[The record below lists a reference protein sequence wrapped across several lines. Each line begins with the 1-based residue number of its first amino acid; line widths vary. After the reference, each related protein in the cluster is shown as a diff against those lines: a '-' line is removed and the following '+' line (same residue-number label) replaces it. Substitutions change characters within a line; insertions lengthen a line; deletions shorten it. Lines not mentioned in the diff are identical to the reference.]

1 MVTGQQ
7 CFLPLCDGVGNHGN
21 NGNQIIMNNIN
32 NDEIYGIFIDGD
44 NMNPKYYSKI
54 DDMIR
59 QRGRII
65 MKNVYGDFSEE
76 NLKGWKKVCI
86 EYGVQAIMAWR
97 TKSKNSSD
105 MKMVTD
111 LMDILQKVSVITHF
125 VIVTGDIDFKEICR
139 IIISYN
145 KKVIGISCFES
156 STSSALQ
163 CFCSEFIILDK
174 IYELKPFTL
183 TASKSLN
190 LKGEDNTGYN
200 MNNMNNMNNPHSKE
214 SSPTAEPLP
223 VIIATIQ
230 EICSSWNVN
239 VMNLGLLKRRL
250 LNINP
255 CFNESNY
262 GHRYFKDF
270 IRMCEPDIFLDKDER
285 GDYIIRVHSLTS
297 PATSPPP
304 TMK

>member
-1 MVTGQQ
+1 MPYRTS
-7 CFLPLCDGVGNHGN
+7 
-21 NGNQIIMNNIN
+21 ME
-32 NDEIYGIFIDGD
+32 EIYGIFIDGD
-44 NMNPKYYSKI
+44 NMNPKYYPII

-65 MKNVYGDFSEE
+65 MKNVYGDFSED
-76 NLKGWKKVCI
+76 NLKGWKKTCI

-111 LMDILQKVSVITHF
+111 IMGIIDKSLMTHY

-139 IIISYN
+139 IIIANN

-156 STSSALQ
+156 STSTALQ

-174 IYELKPFTL
+174 IHDLKPLKFTTKNGTEEEERGL
-183 TASKSLN
+183 ASLSPL
-190 LKGEDNTGYN
+190 
-200 MNNMNNMNNPHSKE
+200 
-214 SSPTAEPLP
+214 SSHDPLP
-223 VIIATIQ
+223 TIIATIQ
-230 EICSSWNVN
+230 EICSSSNVN

-255 CFNESNY
+255 CFNETNY

-270 IRMCEPDIFLDKDER
+270 IRMCEPSIFLDKDER
-285 GDYIIRVHSLTS
+285 GDYIIRIS
-297 PATSPPP
+297 
-304 TMK
+304 K